1 MAYTSEK
8 RSSIGTDI
16 IYTGRLGYPRIIG
29 FIRKD
34 ARDCFHAEGGPFN
47 LGEYR
52 TKIAAKYAV
61 IASFERLG
69 GRTGNPADAAA
80 QNMALREAVDFSDAY
95 PMPA

>member
-34 ARDCFHAEGGPFN
+34 AASIFHAEGGPFD
-47 LGEYR
+47 LGEYG
-52 TKIAAKYAV
+52 TKTAARFAI

-69 GRTGNPADAAA
+69 GRTGNPADAIAA
-80 QNMALREAVDFSDAY
+80 YERATA
-95 PMPA
+95 